1 MSLIL
6 PKRLYGVTTLRAAVH
21 LLSEGR
27 DPSTGYV
34 GDLLQATA
42 AASNHMPHE
51 IFSNDQRGKEAV
63 RGELPRVMSREGS
76 RGRFAGSCQGEGSR
90 APSGVA
96 PLGSGTGDLLA
107 LGSFNHGGG
116 RDAVLD

>member
-1 MSLIL
+1 
-6 PKRLYGVTTLRAAVH
+6 VAVY
-21 LLSEGR
+21 LLGEGG
-27 DPSTGYV
+27 DPSAGYV

-51 IFSNDQRGKEAV
+51 IFSDDQRGREAV
-63 RGELPRVMSREGS
+63 RGELPRVMSQEGS
-76 RGRFAGSCQGEGSR
+76 RSRFASSCQRGEGR
-90 APSGVA
+90 APSEAA
-96 PLGSGTGDLLA
+96 PLGSGTGDSLA